1 MRRSTAATT
10 WLLAPHRPPLLSYLA
25 EHVENMIVAS
35 ADLSNSDKTDGFL
48 KKDACD
54 GQRRLYRPFPATGRS
69 RVHDG
74 LHHERHGAA
83 RRRNS
88 GLRNVL
94 RILGLYESRAAYR
107 RAAYACRS
115 NTSGRTTR
123 SVWARTVPTHQPIEH
138 EAQLRLMEQLRNHK
152 GERSVVVLRPADS
165 DETVAAWKIAM
176 ENERPT
182 ALILSRQNIK
192 NLPAA
197 SGDRAKGSHAGRQG
211 RLYRR
216 RLRRNPGRNL
226 AGERFGSGYADRRR
240 RKAESR
246 RRESTRS
253 IGSVRRT
260 IPRPE
265 QGSTRRACCRAACR
279 SSV

>member
-1 MRRSTAATT
+1 MVKGDFTGRFLQPGVAEFTMACIMNGMALHGGVIPACGTFFVFSDYMKPALRIAALQRLPVKYVWTHDSFPRGRGRSDAPTDRTRSTVAPDGTT
-10 WLLAPHRPPLLSYLA
+10 AQP
-25 EHVENMIVAS
+25 
-35 ADLSNSDKTDGFL
+35 
-48 KKDACD
+48 
-54 GQRRLYRPFPATGRS
+54 QRRTFGR
-69 RVHDG
+69 R
-74 LHHERHGAA
+74 
-83 RRRNS
+83 
-88 GLRNVL
+88 
-94 RILGLYESRAAYR
+94 
-107 RAAYACRS
+107 
-115 NTSGRTTR
+115 TPSGR
-123 SVWARTVPTHQPIEH
+123 
-138 EAQLRLMEQLRNHK
+138 QLRN
-152 GERSVVVLRPADS
+152 RRRL
-165 DETVAAWKIAM
+165 
-176 ENERPT
+176 ENRDGKRT
-182 ALILSRQNIK
+182 S
-192 NLPAA
+192 
-197 SGDRAKGSHAGRQG
+197 DRADPVASEYQESARSERRPRQGSHAGRQG